1 MSRDD
6 DFVTHLKSLERTTP
20 SVSVDRE
27 HILSVGRRRR
37 AGRTAGITTFGVV
50 AVVGLVTTTV
60 AVAPRMHDAAP
71 PRARRRSCRHPDP
84 HQPRRLHMR

>member
-1 MSRDD
+1 MSHDD

-37 AGRTAGITTFGVV
+37 AVE
-50 AVVGLVTTTV
+50 
-60 AVAPRMHDAAP
+60 P
-71 PRARRRSCRHPDP
+71 PGSRRSVSSPSWVW
-84 HQPRRLHMR
+84 